1 MLLSANLGF
10 MLFAAH
16 LGHAQTF
23 TSSPSSTSSAPAATH
38 SVNVGAAGLV
48 FTPNS
53 LTANV
58 GDIVEFRFYPQNHS
72 VARAEYKYPCIPYE
86 VVDVGKQGFWSGF
99 NPVSVVLSN
108 PPTFTVLIN
117 DTEPIFFYCS
127 APGACEEDGMVG
139 VINPN
144 STQTLEVQQAFA
156 HNSTI
161 AFSPG
166 ENFPAEVESTKS
178 AAPSSTSTTSSPTTA
193 TVTATPTTATAAA
206 SSGSHPPLS
215 TGAIAGIA
223 IGGAAVLLLG
233 AALVYLCGRQRTL
246 GEIISHNQQQP
257 PPPSYVPNP
266 GHMSM
271 ASSAA
276 YAKSPQVEVD
286 QQRFSSPGG
295 GFYRGDDESYRSRSP
310 VPEEGMEYSN
320 LVGNA
325 SPNRTGSPLIRRPVP
340 QSPGRQ
346 GGLTPVNL
354 TDRPMSE
361 ALGTGEGVRRTQ
373 SQFGPHELG
382 VENDRGYIPYSS
394 PNSG

>member
-1 MLLSANLGF
+1 MLRLAHLGF
-10 MLFAAH
+10 VLFVTH
-16 LGHAQTF
+16 LGHAQTL
-23 TSSPSSTSSAPAATH
+23 SSFPSSTSSAPAATH

-48 FTPNS
+48 FTPDS

-58 GDIVEFRFYPQNHS
+58 GDTVEFRFYPQNHS
-72 VARAEYKYPCIPYE
+72 VARAEYKTPCIPYE

-99 NPVSVVLSN
+99 KPVSVVLSD
-108 PPTFTVLIN
+108 PPKFSILIN

-127 APGACEEDGMVG
+127 APGACEEDIMIG

-156 HNSTI
+156 HNSTV

-166 ENFPAEVESTKS
+166 ENFPEEVASTKS

-193 TVTATPTTATAAA
+193 TVTATPSTPVAAT

-233 AALVYLCGRQRTL
+233 GAFVYLCGRQRTM
-246 GEIISHNQQQP
+246 GELLRHNQQP
-257 PPPSYVPNP
+257 PPPSYVPNA

-276 YAKSPQVEVD
+276 YTKSPHVEVD
-286 QQRFSSPGG
+286 SNLFSGQAG
-295 GFYRGDDESYRSRSP
+295 YYNGEDESYRSRSP
-310 VPEEGMEYSN
+310 PTEDAMEYSN
-320 LVGNA
+320 LGGNA
-325 SPNRTGSPLIRRPVP
+325 SPNRASSPMIRRPGP
-340 QSPGRQ
+340 QSPGRSA
-346 GGLTPVNL
+346 LTPVTL
-354 TDRPMSE
+354 TDRPMSDG
-361 ALGTGEGVRRTQ
+361 LGNGDGVRRTQ

-382 VENDRGYIPYSS
+382 TESNQNYIPYSS
-394 PNSG
+394 PR